1 MSFTWTLS
9 SSVAPLTRIRARARL
24 ATLFDDDPYAG
35 PSILISPTALGRTET
50 DEHLQPAFGSL
61 TISSL
66 VLGALA
72 VCVSS
77 PAVSWTTSL
86 LLGGGAA
93 TLPGIWRRRAVKQRA
108 AGLARDY
115 PTILLAIAS
124 SLRAGLSIHE
134 ALQRSVALLPHSSV
148 SRSEIEALVRRL
160 QERTSRE
167 QSVHMFARG
176 IDVPEVELFRLATLI
191 ALEHGGSLGTTLERL
206 ACIASERRALIEA
219 ARVSTANMRMT
230 ANILLGLTP
239 LLVATQLSRSPEM
252 LQQIMA
258 NTTARSIASGGL
270 ALILGG
276 FCVLRKLSDFKP

>member
-1 MSFTWTLS
+1 
-9 SSVAPLTRIRARARL
+9 
-24 ATLFDDDPYAG
+24 
-35 PSILISPTALGRTET
+35 
-50 DEHLQPAFGSL
+50 
-61 TISSL
+61 
-66 VLGALA
+66 
-72 VCVSS
+72 
-77 PAVSWTTSL
+77 
-86 LLGGGAA
+86 
-93 TLPGIWRRRAVKQRA
+93 
-108 AGLARDY
+108 
-115 PTILLAIAS
+115 
-124 SLRAGLSIHE
+124 
-134 ALQRSVALLPHSSV
+134 
-148 SRSEIEALVRRL
+148 
-160 QERTSRE
+160 
-167 QSVHMFARG
+167 MFARG